1 MISLDQV
8 VCKDR
13 QTASRVMAGEA
24 IVLTPMNSKIYN
36 LNETGSRI
44 WEWLDGEPTVGEI
57 VAHMQ
62 REFKV
67 SEEQSTR
74 DVVAFLE
81 ELAAN
86 GMITLSQD
94 AGEGRAPTKGHG

>member
-36 LNETGSRI
+36 FNETGSRI
-44 WEWLDGEPTVGEI
+44 WEWLDGKPTVGEL

-62 REFKV
+62 CEFKV
-67 SEEQSTR
+67 SEEQAQA
-74 DVVAFLE
+74 DIVAFLE
-81 ELAAN
+81 ELASK
-86 GMITLSQD
+86 GMVSLGESRR
-94 AGEGRAPTKGHG
+94 AG

>member
-44 WEWLDGEPTVGEI
+44 WEWLDGEPTVGEL
-57 VAHMQ
+57 AARMQ
-62 REFKV
+62 SEFKV
-67 SEEQSTR
+67 DKEQAQA
-74 DVVAFLE
+74 DIIAFLE
-81 ELAAN
+81 ELVAR
-86 GMITLSQD
+86 GMVTLSERSK
-94 AGEGRAPTKGHG
+94 AG